1 MHAVAGPT
9 SVKLLLAAGISLLT
23 LGRIVSQHQVRTLA
37 LGRAALGSGLAHR
50 LTPTHARALFGR
62 PTTNLGVVV
71 ARAGR
76 GEPAALGSPPPEVAA
91 SCPTGFNELVGA
103 RLRSDR
109 RPIVAALT
117 DKALVRTYASARNM
131 TVAPLFFSG
140 ERCDAPELAALADA
154 GDFALKATH
163 TSGCV
168 LLVEGGAVAAHKP
181 CGERA
186 AVGERATAALLRGL
200 CARWT
205 RTLYDPTQWGYTQLR
220 PGVIAEGILRAPA
233 RDAAIRGASPAR
245 AADRQGWVVGGRT
258 HVVQQVSERFA
269 DSGLTMRATA
279 LPSRLRGAFAA
290 LAGPRHAAAGGK
302 RDTFYGRDG
311 VARREVSIDGSR
323 PLDADSPAM
332 LPSDWLRSTVVPAC
346 DALGAGLDFAR
357 VDLYR
362 VDDGEGNA
370 GIALGEITMY
380 PKAGTHS
387 FSPAGFETELGA
399 QWCAALEGAR

>member
-1 MHAVAGPT
+1 MHAVAAPT
-9 SVKLLLAAGISLLT
+9 SLKLVLAAGISLLT
-23 LGRIVSQHQVRTLA
+23 LGRIASQYQVRTFA

-50 LTPTHARALFGR
+50 LTPAHAHALFGR
-62 PTTNLGVVV
+62 PATDLDLIV
-71 ARAGR
+71 ARACR
-76 GEPAALGSPPPEVAA
+76 GEPAALGSAPPEVAA

-109 RPIVAALT
+109 RPVVAALT
-117 DKALVRTYASARNM
+117 DKALVRSYASARNA

-140 ERCDAPELAALADA
+140 ARCDAPELAALADA

-168 LLVEGGAVAAHKP
+168 LLVEGGVVAAHKP

-200 CARWT
+200 CDRWT

-233 RDAAIRGASPAR
+233 RDAALRGASPTAR
-245 AADRQGWVVGGRT
+245 ADDVKCWVFGGRT

-269 DSGLTMRATA
+269 GSGLTTQ
-279 LPSRLRGAFAA
+279 SRLRGAFAA
-290 LAGPRHAAAGGK
+290 ALAGPKHGAAGGK
-302 RDTFYGRDG
+302 RDTFYARDG
-311 VARREVSIDGSR
+311 TARREVSVDGSR
-323 PLDADSPAM
+323 PLDADSPAL

-362 VDDGEGNA
+362 VDGGDGNA
-370 GIALGEITMY
+370 GVALGEITMY
-380 PKAGTHS
+380 PKAGTHA
-387 FSPAGFETELGA
+387 FSPAGFDKELGA
-399 QWCAALEGAR
+399 QWCAALER